1 MTIDLTQVLIATI
14 GGLFAVINA
23 VFAIWL
29 QSHMKDKAAA
39 ATLATA
45 VSNSLGAI
53 QQAAT
58 TGVTL
63 SKPTVALPAAVSPQV
78 AIGVQYVLDHAGDE
92 ATRLGVTPEAI
103 ASKIDAKLGLQTIAQ
118 ATPAAAPVA
127 VVKP

>member
-1 MTIDLTQVLIATI
+1 MSIDLTQVLIATI

-23 VFAIWL
+23 VFVVWL
-29 QSHMKDKAAA
+29 QGHMKDKAAA

-92 ATRLGVTPEAI
+92 AKRLGVTPKAI

-118 ATPAAAPVA
+118 ATPAAA
-127 VVKP
+127 VKP

>member
-1 MTIDLTQVLIATI
+1 MTIDLTQVLIAVI
-14 GGLFAVINA
+14 GGTFAVINA

-29 QSHMKDKAAA
+29 QGHMKDKAAA

-63 SKPTVALPAAVSPQV
+63 SKPSVALPAAVSPQV

-92 ATRLGVTPEAI
+92 AARLGVTPEAI

-118 ATPAAAPVA
+118 ATPAVAPIVG
-127 VVKP
+127 VKS

>member
-1 MTIDLTQVLIATI
+1 MSIDLTQVLIATI
-14 GGLFAVINA
+14 GGLFAVITA
-23 VFAIWL
+23 VCVVWL
-29 QSHMKDKAAA
+29 QGHMKDKAAA

-92 ATRLGVTPEAI
+92 VTRLGVTPEAI

-118 ATPAAAPVA
+118 ATPAAA
-127 VVKP
+127 VKP